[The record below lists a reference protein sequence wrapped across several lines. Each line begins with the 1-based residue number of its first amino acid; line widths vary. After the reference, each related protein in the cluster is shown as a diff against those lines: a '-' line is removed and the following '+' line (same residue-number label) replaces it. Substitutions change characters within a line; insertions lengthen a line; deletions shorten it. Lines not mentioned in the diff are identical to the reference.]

1 MASFTYRN
9 ASPYR
14 CTWTSVAAPDGS
26 TLSLGPGETVTFD
39 HEVDAPPLV
48 LVPTPS
54 RATADDSTEATD
66 MPPTADPTRR
76 VRRTSEPAPIPA
88 DPVKES

>member
-9 ASPYR
+9 ASHYHY
-14 CTWTSVAAPDGS
+14 TWPSLTGANGS
-26 TLSLGPGETVTFD
+26 TLSLAPGETVTLD
-39 HEVDAPPLV
+39 HEVDTWPLV
-48 LVPTPS
+48 LVPSP
-54 RATADDSTEATD
+54 ATADDSTEATD